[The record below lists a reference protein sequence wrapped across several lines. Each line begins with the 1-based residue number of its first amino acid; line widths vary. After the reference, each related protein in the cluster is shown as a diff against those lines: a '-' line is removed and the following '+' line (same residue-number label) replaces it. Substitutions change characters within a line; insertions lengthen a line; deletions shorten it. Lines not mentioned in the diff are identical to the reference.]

1 MIKLLIKLFVLTWN
15 IIPAVPT
22 STATVKIQRKSL
34 SRTWATYFQSSMIW
48 ENTVIASP
56 ASGGSGA
63 SNGSFFSKLEQIV
76 SDFGIKFLNLRERN
90 PGVILHQYSNKYF
103 RFISKKKLCNETLQ
117 PVPASRKFARG
128 RQPQVG
134 WERLNSYPHL
144 LLVLLL
150 GLSDEQN
157 AVQRLVY
164 LGTEMARPA
173 LGLARHSLL
182 RTGHGNALYLHR
194 LISNVFSGTPMNPA
208 PSVELNRLAV
218 YTEWRSDEWLVQ
230 FLFDLTVRNL

>member
-1 MIKLLIKLFVLTWN
+1 MTWN

-48 ENTVIASP
+48 ENTSSGHRDTCPGWTRGQEWVI
-56 ASGGSGA
+56 
-63 SNGSFFSKLEQIV
+63 SFQNWIKLCH
-76 SDFGIKFLNLRERN
+76 FGIQFLNLRERN

-134 WERLNSYPHL
+134 WERLNCYPHL

-150 GLSDEQN
+150 SLSDEQN
-157 AVQRLVY
+157 SVQRLVD

-173 LGLARHSLL
+173 PCLARHSLR

-194 LISNVFSGTPMNPA
+194 LILNVFSGTPMNPA
-208 PSVELNRLAV
+208 PSIELNRLAV
-218 YTEWRSDEWLVQ
+218 YAEGRSDEWLVH